1 MIHAKTLVVDD
12 FFAAVG
18 TANIDNRS
26 FRLNFEVTAIL
37 YGAEHAENLSAQFRK
52 DLGKSKEIKTAT
64 RLKVPLRWRL
74 AEAGARVLSPLLL
87 KALSSSRERAHPRDN
102 SPQPPPAASPRRAER
117 LLHTPSTGL
126 LAISPQPSPAA
137 RLRACPRLV
146 SRVAMEQTNVD
157 RALAAL
163 EEQHADDPERATVLR
178 RTRAFKRSW
187 LELGEALSEVRRN
200 KSWEKWGYE
209 TFEAYA
215 KAELK
220 LRMDTVEK
228 LTGSFMFLHKSAP
241 EVLRRDP
248 CENFVPS
255 YQAIDFLRR
264 AEERNEQSVSEAAT
278 TPSPTRRW
286 SRSARRSSTRASP
299 WRPSLASTRTRS
311 SPSARPTRRRK
322 DKKDIK
328 SAATKLKELLAETN
342 AVPRRLA
349 STVGEALDELL
360 TELAAD
366 KKAA

>member
-1 MIHAKTLVVDD
+1 
-12 FFAAVG
+12 
-18 TANIDNRS
+18 
-26 FRLNFEVTAIL
+26 
-37 YGAEHAENLSAQFRK
+37 
-52 DLGKSKEIKTAT
+52 
-64 RLKVPLRWRL
+64 
-74 AEAGARVLSPLLL
+74 
-87 KALSSSRERAHPRDN
+87 
-102 SPQPPPAASPRRAER
+102 
-117 LLHTPSTGL
+117 
-126 LAISPQPSPAA
+126 
-137 RLRACPRLV
+137 
-146 SRVAMEQTNVD
+146 MEQTNVD

-163 EEQHADDPERATVLR
+163 EEQHADDPERALVLR
-178 RTRAFKRSW
+178 RTRNFKRSW
-187 LELGEALSEVRRN
+187 LELGEALSEVRRG

-220 LRMDTVEK
+220 LRMDTIEK
-228 LTGSFMFLHKSAP
+228 LTGSYMFLHKRAP

-248 CENFVPS
+248 IESHMPS

-264 AEERNEQSVSEAAT
+264 AEERNEQSIAEGGDHTVSEETMGEVRKKVLDEGVPMAT
-278 TPSPTRRW
+278 V
-286 SRSARRSSTRASP
+286 ARLYKD
-299 WRPSLASTRTRS
+299 SLFPISESDKKT
-311 SPSARPTRRRK
+311 K